1 MSIEISGNPPEAP
14 LQVEIPAAPTMEL
27 PGPTS
32 STTDTPDAPPVPE
45 SALDV
50 EQGAEAPN
58 TLPETTVPDSALD
71 VEQSA
76 APDQPADLPETPESA
91 LPIDSGTDPATTVDE
106 TRALPPE
113 QGEYPGATGP
123 TENLDADATE
133 NPVDDTTVPN
143 ARVETDQSD
152 TPPESQVDELPAATE
167 VEEPRGEPSGEQTT
181 HAEPE
186 TPERRESPLG
196 KAGEH
201 PDRTLSP
208 AEHEAR
214 KQAGLARSRE
224 LIGKHNWANSKY
236 AGEVYHDKLPQ
247 DLKDKYPDGVEFSY
261 EGFPIFDKYATHTAV
276 LSGGF
281 GESRDDDFKN
291 ANQIA
296 GLTETP
302 ATHTWH
308 HKEDG
313 KTLVLVDREL
323 HAQVRHWGG
332 VAITKIL
339 G

>member
-1 MSIEISGNPPEAP
+1 MSIEIDGSPPDSP
-14 LQVEIPAAPTMEL
+14 LPLEIPAAPTLEQ
-27 PGPTS
+27 PGPAS
-32 STTDTPDAPPVPE
+32 STPDTSDVPPVAE
-45 SALDV
+45 SALEV
-50 EQGAEAPN
+50 EGSAEAP
-58 TLPETTVPDSALD
+58 TALPETPVPDSALD
-71 VEQSA
+71 AEQPA
-76 APDQPADLPETPESA
+76 APDQPAGLPEAPESA
-91 LPIDSGTDPATTVDE
+91 LPIDNQTDAATTVDD
-106 TRALPPE
+106 TPAPLPE
-113 QGEYPGATGP
+113 QGELSEATAA
-123 TENLDADATE
+123 TENLDADATA
-133 NPVDDTTVPN
+133 NPVDDPEATAAQVD
-143 ARVETDQSD
+143 ADQSD
-152 TPPESQVDELPAATE
+152 TSLDSQVDEPPATTQ
-167 VEEPRGEPSGEQTT
+167 VDEPRDDLSGDETAPT
-181 HAEPE
+181 DPE

-196 KAGEH
+196 KTGEH

-224 LIGKHNWANSKY
+224 LIGKENWANSKY
-236 AGEVYHDKLPQ
+236 AGEVYYEKLPQ

-276 LSGGF
+276 LSNGF

-291 ANQIA
+291 ANQLA

-302 ATHTWH
+302 STHTWH